1 MCDSRAIRC
10 LLQRFVAVAGPKAS
24 ENDAIQTSPLTA
36 FIILKGGTREK
47 LPPRTDMRSQQP
59 FILSRGRGV
68 RRPPRSVLCSP
79 ARSQG
84 GGAGSPMS
92 NPYLLSNLSEIQ
104 PRRGRQLTRESD
116 HCGDSCSERAPEKK
130 QHVCMC
136 MGSAANSSLWAE
148 SLLVTARPKE
158 PQYRKMCAEGILKPW

>member
-1 MCDSRAIRC
+1 MQIPVCPFPTTTKVCS
-10 LLQRFVAVAGPKAS
+10 LLTGSF
-24 ENDAIQTSPLTA
+24 T
-36 FIILKGGTREK
+36 
-47 LPPRTDMRSQQP
+47 
-59 FILSRGRGV
+59 
-68 RRPPRSVLCSP
+68 
-79 ARSQG
+79 G

>member
-1 MCDSRAIRC
+1 MELINANSDVPFS
-10 LLQRFVAVAGPKAS
+10 
-24 ENDAIQTSPLTA
+24 NDH
-36 FIILKGGTREK
+36 
-47 LPPRTDMRSQQP
+47 
-59 FILSRGRGV
+59 
-68 RRPPRSVLCSP
+68 
-79 ARSQG
+79 QG
-84 GGAGSPMS
+84 LFFAHRLVHRGGAGSPMS